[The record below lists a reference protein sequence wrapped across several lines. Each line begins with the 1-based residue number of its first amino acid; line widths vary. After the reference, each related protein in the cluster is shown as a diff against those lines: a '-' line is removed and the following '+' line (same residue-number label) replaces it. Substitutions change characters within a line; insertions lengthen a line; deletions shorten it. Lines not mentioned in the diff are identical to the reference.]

1 MIHTSIKHG
10 SACFNDVAN
19 DCNDL
24 LPLSQGVRVSVLC
37 RDICWLLEE
46 VLFRN
51 TDVGYGGSLV
61 GLVHHALSLL
71 HPYLLLAAAPPTG
84 EPIIAPRP
92 DPDSLLILS
101 QHCDLLTHVF
111 IHEAVGGG
119 QSVLKIGWRQGNLLL
134 AGVMHLSFFEG
145 ASVGVLAH
153 LVYIGKIRHDD

>member
-1 MIHTSIKHG
+1 MIVTIFSLFLRVCVYPCCAGTSVG
-10 SACFNDVAN
+10 
-19 DCNDL
+19 
-24 LPLSQGVRVSVLC
+24 
-37 RDICWLLEE
+37 CWRRCCLETQTW
-46 VLFRN
+46 V
-51 TDVGYGGSLV
+51 YGGSLV

-134 AGVMHLSFFEG
+134 AGVMHLSFFWG
-145 ASVGVLAH
+145 GISGSSGSFSIHWQDKTWWL
-153 LVYIGKIRHDD
+153 KKKKTR